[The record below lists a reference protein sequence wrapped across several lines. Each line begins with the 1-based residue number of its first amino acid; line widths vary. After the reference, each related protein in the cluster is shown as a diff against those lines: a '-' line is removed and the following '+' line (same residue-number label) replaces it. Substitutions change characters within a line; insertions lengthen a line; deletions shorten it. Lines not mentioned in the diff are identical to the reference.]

1 MKRASR
7 WRFERAWNFT
17 GNQFPVTA
25 RRVDIGNGL
34 QQKLGIGVTRAGEQL
49 LRVALLHN
57 AAKIHDRDAI
67 RHVANHAHVMADEQI
82 GQPQLVLKASHQ
94 VQHLRLHR
102 YIECRCRLVTDQKL
116 GLTCQSAGNG
126 DALTLAA

>member
-1 MKRASR
+1 M
-7 WRFERAWNFT
+7 NFT

-49 LRVALLHN
+49 LRVALLHD

-67 RHVANHAHVMADEQI
+67 RHVANHAHVMTDEQI
-82 GQPQLVLKASHQ
+82 GQPQLVWRRRIRFSTCACTDTSSADVGSSQTRNSGSLAKA
-94 VQHLRLHR
+94 RAMEMR
-102 YIECRCRLVTDQKL
+102 
-116 GLTCQSAGNG
+116 
-126 DALTLAA
+126 